1 MAAIENHIL
10 TITEPTIKLDQ
21 VKFASLGEGEGNE
34 KANTSKGY
42 ILMVS
47 INGYTFSDWE
57 ILSMELDCTGTVP
70 TIDLSIIDT
79 EGVFGVDSFPRDG
92 DVINFRMGTLD
103 KDQYKDIRIDFDI
116 SNADA
121 PPQRAEGRGNK
132 YHFSGR
138 IKVPGLYSE
147 DCKSYGVGTSLDHIE
162 SIANDLKLGVATN
175 IDAADDSMNLVIPYN
190 SMFDTLEDLVRHS
203 YIDEDSF
210 QTYCIDPYYYVNYVN
225 LNKLMDSEE
234 KIEKMI
240 AAFEKDLADTPQ
252 APAEGVNKAQRALI
266 LTNHKRD
273 QGSNL
278 FIVKQSLKNKAGAA
292 AKKNGY
298 KRVLQYFEND
308 SDEGL
313 VSHDIEPLASKNM
326 KDIEEPMKGRR
337 DEDRYKNEIKYKY
350 VGRKCG
356 DPETSNTH
364 LNYEYSAINNA
375 QNMAEVTKM
384 SLDIELATFNP
395 ALHRFHKIP
404 VLIYTGERQRLDAE
418 NQVKEKKEKDGFD
431 SKPTDQENGGLN
443 PGEMVVDEFLS
454 GYYVIGGFKYLYKAG
469 ATSVKQ
475 EVNLLRREWPSR
487 VNNINKETVAPA
499 TTPPPAPAPPVAPP
513 PAPEPP
519 APTPEPV
526 KEPVLSL
533 DIKWIKDAT
542 NYKLGFWLEQPIKIS
557 WKADDKSLVTETPKV
572 KIKFK
577 GPSEYGAETSVFME
591 DKKEGSAWNEKIW
604 NIEATIPK
612 DTFKDK
618 TGKYDIEVILTYKDQ
633 EVKETSS
640 WTFRE
645 WKPGERF
652 GYPGAVTESNSGK
665 VYQWETVSGEE
676 PGTYIGK
683 YTLSGEAIKRN
694 KGESPMNGK
703 VEGTNG
709 QDVLKQA
716 QAAAEAELMK
726 K

>member
-1 MAAIENHIL
+1 MATIDNHIL

-70 TIDLSIIDT
+70 TIDISIIDT

-92 DVINFRMGTLD
+92 DVINFRMGTLE

-121 PPQRAEGRGNK
+121 PPQRGEGRGNK

-175 IDAADDSMNLVIPYN
+175 IDTADDSMNLVIPYN

-240 AAFEKDLADTPQ
+240 AAFEKELSDTPQ
-252 APAEGVNKAQRALI
+252 APAEGVNKAERALI

-298 KRVLQYFEND
+298 KRVLQYFEDD

-364 LNYEYSAINNA
+364 LNYEYSAISNA

-404 VLIYTGERQRLDAE
+404 VVIYTGERQRLDAE
-418 NQVKEKKEKDGFD
+418 NLVKEKKEKDGFD
-431 SKPTDQENGGLN
+431 SKPTDKENGGLN

-487 VNNINKETVAPA
+487 VNNINPETVAPA
-499 TTPPPAPAPPVAPP
+499 TTPAPAPAPPVAPA

-519 APTPEPV
+519 ATEPAPEPV
-526 KEPVLSL
+526 KEPVVEP
-533 DIKWIKDAT
+533 T
-542 NYKLGFWLEQPIKIS
+542 P
-557 WKADDKSLVTETPKV
+557 ET
-572 KIKFK
+572 
-577 GPSEYGAETSVFME
+577 SEYSYVIVRRGPFSQIKVSKAGTLIFTGNELIGADENALKRTAILGLQDSNPGV
-591 DKKEGSAWNEKIW
+591 EKMQK
-604 NIEATIPK
+604 AT
-612 DTFKDK
+612 
-618 TGKYDIEVILTYKDQ
+618 
-633 EVKETSS
+633 
-640 WTFRE
+640 
-645 WKPGERF
+645 
-652 GYPGAVTESNSGK
+652 
-665 VYQWETVSGEE
+665 
-676 PGTYIGK
+676 
-683 YTLSGEAIKRN
+683 
-694 KGESPMNGK
+694 
-703 VEGTNG
+703 
-709 QDVLKQA
+709 
-716 QAAAEAELMK
+716 
-726 K
+726 

>member
-1 MAAIENHIL
+1 MASIDNHIL

-57 ILSMELDCTGTVP
+57 ILSMELDCTGTIP
-70 TIDLSIIDT
+70 TIDISIIDT

-92 DVINFRMGTLD
+92 DVINFRMGTLE

-116 SNADA
+116 SSADA
-121 PPQRAEGRGNK
+121 PPQRGEGRGNK

-138 IKVPGLYSE
+138 IKVPGLYAE
-147 DCKSYGVGTSLDHIE
+147 DCKAYGVGTSLDHIE

-175 IDAADDSMNLVIPYN
+175 IDSADDSMNLVIPYN

-210 QTYCIDPYYYVNYVN
+210 QTFCIDPYYYVNYVN

-234 KIEKMI
+234 NIEEMI
-240 AAFEKDLADTPQ
+240 AAFEKELADTPQ
-252 APAEGVNKAQRALI
+252 APAEGVNKTKRPLV

-278 FIVKQSLKNKAGAA
+278 FIVKQALKNKAGAA

-326 KDIEEPMKGRR
+326 KDIEEPMRGRR

-364 LNYEYSAINNA
+364 LNYEYSAISNA

-384 SLDIELATFNP
+384 SLDVELATFNP
-395 ALHRFHKIP
+395 ALHRYHKIP
-404 VLIYTGERQRLDAE
+404 VVIYTGERQRLDAE

-443 PGEMVVDEFLS
+443 QGEMIVDEFLS

-475 EVNLLRREWPSR
+475 ELNLLRREWPSR
-487 VNNINKETVAPA
+487 VNNINAETV
-499 TTPPPAPAPPVAPP
+499 TPEPTPNPAPAPEPTP
-513 PAPEPP
+513 PA
-519 APTPEPV
+519 APIDAVMGEWGEWGPCENGQQKRKREV
-526 KEPVLSL
+526 KEPAQNGGVTGELEETQECTASKYTYKSL
-533 DIKWIKDAT
+533 TFGPKKLIVMYKEGNEIYRGEPSFASTFEELKEQAFVALETEHPDIKGAT
-542 NYKLGFWLEQPIKIS
+542 LDSKPEYTYRLDDLGFEKQFVVSKM
-557 WKADDKSLVTETPKV
+557 
-572 KIKFK
+572 
-577 GPSEYGAETSVFME
+577 GSV
-591 DKKEGSAWNEKIW
+591 IY
-604 NIEATIPK
+604 
-612 DTFKDK
+612 
-618 TGKYDIEVILTYKDQ
+618 TGKPSMTATLQVLRQEAANELKPSHPDIWFW
-633 EVKETSS
+633 KE
-640 WTFRE
+640 E
-645 WKPGERF
+645 
-652 GYPGAVTESNSGK
+652 
-665 VYQWETVSGEE
+665 
-676 PGTYIGK
+676 
-683 YTLSGEAIKRN
+683 
-694 KGESPMNGK
+694 
-703 VEGTNG
+703 
-709 QDVLKQA
+709 
-716 QAAAEAELMK
+716 
-726 K
+726 